1 MIVLS
6 LFLWIWFGRA
16 NNKNLGFW
24 GRRRGQKKKKRRW
37 ALFVFWKIKDKTKC
51 IHFVRSLKP
60 SAAKEKDL
68 LPSPAAPVLQK
79 DSKQEHGSRKR
90 TVSQSSSLK
99 SSSNVSKDG
108 SGGSKSNSSSKQ
120 KKMEGKGSSST
131 KETKVKGYSVTAL
144 NLSNCKAKHML
155 SVI

>member
-1 MIVLS
+1 M
-6 LFLWIWFGRA
+6 F
-16 NNKNLGFW
+16 
-24 GRRRGQKKKKRRW
+24 
-37 ALFVFWKIKDKTKC
+37 
-51 IHFVRSLKP
+51 RSLKP
-60 SAAKEKDL
+60 SAVKEKDL

-99 SSSNVSKDG
+99 SSSNVSKDS

-131 KETKVKGYSVTAL
+131 KETKVKGLFWDCLELVKLQSETHAQCDL
-144 NLSNCKAKHML
+144 NSDSQLKLKCN
-155 SVI
+155 